1 MQAFLQKA
9 GKLILAATLVVFLR
23 FPLFS
28 QENGETEEDTFD
40 DEILLMEGEGI
51 TVTES
56 PETTQQM
63 KVVTKDD
70 IDRLHAP
77 DLATLLQEALD
88 LGRATYGAY
97 GMMSDINMRGF
108 DSERIAF
115 LIDGVPA
122 NSPQSGE
129 FELSQLNLD
138 AIDRIE
144 VIYGGSDTK
153 YNVTGAL
160 GGVINIITVKKQKP
174 GLRISGGISNLST
187 LPGEYYK
194 PNAGNQDPQ
203 WQDLADTQN
212 LTLSAGYG
220 AEKFSVSVNT
230 FTNRAGNHF
239 LYEDYYK
246 RTRRKEVNEIWDAGA
261 STSLVWDLPDLTKL
275 IASGDVYYGDKNIP
289 DSATAATG
297 SKQFDFS
304 TRQNLMLDMP
314 RAFRDDLATEASL
327 SHTWQTLKYGETA
340 SASLH
345 DEHLLTAINRW
356 SWFPFSK
363 LTLRTGGDYR
373 YITLDSTDMGIHDRH
388 DGGLYLTVE
397 YKPHEKFL
405 IIPSIKG
412 AFSDTRVVPV
422 PKLGFLWTPTE
433 ALTLKLNG
441 FRIFKFPDFQD
452 LYWSGGGASGNPDL
466 KPEDGWG
473 GDLGGAYVFTDWLSL
488 ESTIFGQW
496 YNDSIHWYTVGRT
509 LKPVNV
515 GGSVFFGLD
524 SKLEFSIPLK
534 LGPVSRIGLSFSYQY
549 MLSYL
554 LAYGYTFADDKRIP
568 YMPDH
573 TVGFSIDLP
582 WNTDSE
588 KYAGSILLSG
598 HYETMR
604 YTDNKNIS
612 TLDPYFLLNLHV
624 NQKLGKNFT
633 TFAVFRNL
641 LNSSYQT
648 FLDYPMPGLTITLG
662 VRMNIEGIGAGN
674 KSDAN

>member
-1 MQAFLQKA
+1 MRLFLKRA
-9 GKLILAATLVVFLR
+9 GKAILAPILALFLS
-23 FPLFS
+23 FPLFA
-28 QENGETEEDTFD
+28 QEAGEDAFE
-40 DEILLMEGEGI
+40 DEILLMEDEGI

-56 PETTQQM
+56 PESTQQM

-88 LGRATYGAY
+88 LGRASYGAY
-97 GMMSDINMRGF
+97 GMMSDISMRGF

-115 LIDGVPA
+115 LIDGIPA

-160 GGVINIITVKKQKP
+160 GGVINIITIKNQKP

-187 LPGEYYK
+187 LPGKYYK

-212 LTLSAGYG
+212 LTFSLGYG
-220 AEKFSVSVNT
+220 AKRFSVNVNT
-230 FTNRAGNHF
+230 FANRAGNHF
-239 LYEDYYK
+239 LYKDYYK
-246 RTRRKEVNEIWDAGA
+246 RTRRKEANEIWDAGA
-261 STSLVWDLPDLTKL
+261 SGSLVWNLPDLAKL
-275 IASGDVYYGDKNIP
+275 IASADIYHGDKNIP
-289 DSATAATG
+289 ESATSAIS
-297 SKQFDFS
+297 SKQTDFS
-304 TRQNLMLDMP
+304 TRQHLMLDMP
-314 RAFRDDLATEASL
+314 RAGRDDLSVEASL
-327 SHTWQTLKYGETA
+327 SHTWQTLGYGETA
-340 SASLH
+340 TESLH

-356 SWFPFSK
+356 GWYLFSN
-363 LTLRTGGDYR
+363 LTLRAGGDYR
-373 YITLDSTDMGIHDRH
+373 YITLDSTAMGIHDRH
-388 DGGLYLTVE
+388 DGGLYLTAE

-422 PKLGFLWTPTE
+422 PKLGFRWIPTD

-441 FRIFKFPDFQD
+441 FRSFKFPDFQD
-452 LYWSGGGASGNPDL
+452 LYWSGGGATGNPDL

-473 GDLGGAYVFTDWLSL
+473 ADLGGAYIFTDWLSL
-488 ESTIFGQW
+488 ESTVFGQW
-496 YNDSIHWYTVGRT
+496 YDNSIHWYTVGGA

-524 SKLEFSIPLK
+524 SKLRVSIPLNWR
-534 LGPVSRIGLSFSYQY
+534 PIPQIGFSLSYQY

-554 LAYGYTFADDKRIP
+554 LAYGYTFSDDKRIP

-582 WNTDSE
+582 WNM
-588 KYAGSILLSG
+588 GSKNYEGSLLLSA
-598 HYETMR
+598 HYETLR
-604 YTDNKNIS
+604 YADTENIS
-612 TLDPYFLLNLHV
+612 ILDPYFLLNLHI
-624 NQKLGKNFT
+624 NQKLGKNLGA
-633 TFAVFRNL
+633 FAVFRNL
-641 LNSSYQT
+641 LNSSYQS
-648 FLDYPMPGLTITLG
+648 FYEYPMPGLTITLG
-662 VRMNIEGIGAGN
+662 VRLNIEGIGAKNSRDG
-674 KSDAN
+674 D